1 MTYTALLV
9 RDREWSPLLE
19 RWIGARR
26 SISSRFGI
34 SKNAELHASPLM
46 GGRNIRGSALG
57 DEKQRITKHQAP
69 TIYRDMVSAV
79 PGPGVHLITVGVKG
93 SDSMT
98 AYALLLEE
106 LEKWATQEDSY
117 LLMMYDGKELGR
129 GDSVESEDAILRDH
143 SPLRALHREL
153 PIKSRRIIE
162 DVVTKDSRYS
172 QFIQAVDLLAYGA
185 FYHDVW
191 QNPDRWPRK
200 VRDAQSADQ
209 RIRMTRYFA
218 QTLDKFDTVP
228 NFVWV
233 D

>member
-1 MTYTALLV
+1 
-9 RDREWSPLLE
+9 
-19 RWIGARR
+19 
-26 SISSRFGI
+26 
-34 SKNAELHASPLM
+34 
-46 GGRNIRGSALG
+46 
-57 DEKQRITKHQAP
+57 
-69 TIYRDMVSAV
+69 
-79 PGPGVHLITVGVKG
+79 
-93 SDSMT
+93 MT

-153 PIKSRRIIE
+153 PIKSRRE
-162 DVVTKDSRYS
+162 SLRTSSPRTVVYS